1 MDEKALDIFSA
12 ARARRDVGRIREAL
26 AEVKAGD
33 VARVIVRSPRYG
45 LYALEGTVRIGVGGQ
60 PLVGDVILAT
70 SSEIQRIDLGIE
82 APQPALEADVVDPS
96 TLPHGTPVR
105 VTFLTPTHQT
115 FALTGPITAGNDRFL
130 LVGSWIVA
138 DDRAIAPARAEHRAP
153 RRRRPARG
161 QCAAAALGAG
171 RRRRLSGRLADGAGR
186 PFGPGR

>member
-12 ARARRDVGRIREAL
+12 ARARRDVARIREAL
-26 AEVKAGD
+26 AEVSAGD

-82 APQPALEADVVDPS
+82 PPQPALEADVVDPS

-115 FALTGPITAGNDRFL
+115 FALTGPITAGNDRSCSWAA
-130 LVGSWIVA
+130 GSSPTTA
-138 DDRAIAPARAEHRAP
+138 PSPRACRASSASTMSTCTRSTSPRCARCWPTPTPERI
-153 RRRRPARG
+153 
-161 QCAAAALGAG
+161 G
-171 RRRRLSGRLADGAGR
+171 R
-186 PFGPGR
+186 

>member
-70 SSEIQRIDLGIE
+70 SAEIQRIDLGIE

-96 TLPHGTPVR
+96 T
-105 VTFLTPTHQT
+105 THQT

-138 DDRAIAPARAEHRAP
+138 DDRVIAPRVQSIE
-153 RRRRPARG
+153 
-161 QCAAAALGAG
+161 
-171 RRRRLSGRLADGAGR
+171 RLDDVDLHEVNVPPLRSVLADADA
-186 PFGPGR
+186 

>member
-1 MDEKALDIFSA
+1 MDENALDIFSA

-33 VARVIVRSPRYG
+33 IARVIVRSPRYG

-70 SSEIQRIDLGIE
+70 SAEIQRIDLGIE
-82 APQPALEADVVDPS
+82 TPQPALEADVVDPS

-138 DDRAIAPARAEHRAP
+138 DGHTIAPRVQSTE
-153 RRRRPARG
+153 
-161 QCAAAALGAG
+161 
-171 RRRRLSGRLADGAGR
+171 RLDDVDLHEVNVPPLRSVLADADA
-186 PFGPGR
+186 